1 VALVDSRLRGNDGEF
16 SDTLEAMKT
25 NYKKILVLGGTG
37 FVGRHVCEKLSR
49 LNIRVTVPTRRRSN
63 AQNVQSLP
71 MLDVLEVNIH
81 DPAGLAALVA
91 GHDAVVNLVAV
102 LHGDEAAFERAHVV
116 LPQKIAAA
124 CLQTGVKRI
133 VHISALGA
141 ALDAPSMY
149 QRSKARGEAA
159 LQVAGLDTT
168 ILRPSVIFGADDK
181 FLNLFASLQKVFPI
195 MPLAGA
201 ATRFQPVWVEDVAQA
216 VVNSLVNFDGFDAG
230 FDQPRNTI
238 FEACGPDVLTLK
250 ELVQLSAIAAGINRG
265 RGRPV
270 LALPPFL
277 GKLQALAMRLL
288 PGEPLISQDN
298 LDSMKV
304 DNIASGKWPGL
315 PVLGI
320 TPSALAA
327 IVPTYLGNR
336 SVLRQLLAFRKTAGR
351 F

>member
-1 VALVDSRLRGNDGEF
+1 
-16 SDTLEAMKT
+16 M
-25 NYKKILVLGGTG
+25 KKILVLGGTG

-49 LNIRVTVPTRRRSN
+49 QGYRITVPTRRRSN
-63 AQNVQSLP
+63 AQRVQSLP

-81 DPAGLAALVA
+81 DPVALAALVA
-91 GHDAVVNLVAV
+91 GHDAVVNLIAI
-102 LHGDEAAFERAHVV
+102 LHGDQASFERAHVEFPKK
-116 LPQKIAAA
+116 LATA
-124 CLQTGVKRI
+124 CQQAGVKRL

-159 LQVAGLDTT
+159 LQAANLDLT

-181 FLNLFASLQKVFPI
+181 FLNLFAKLQKVFPV

-201 ATRFQPVWVEDVAQA
+201 STKFQPVWVEDVAQA
-216 VVNSLVNFDGFDAG
+216 VVISLGGQKPGAG
-230 FDQPRNTI
+230 NI
-238 FEACGPDVLTLK
+238 IEAGGPDVVTLK
-250 ELVQLSAIAAGINRG
+250 ELVQFSAIAAGINRG

-277 GKLQALAMRLL
+277 GKLQAMAMRLL

-304 DNIASGKWPGL
+304 DNVGTGKL
-315 PVLGI
+315 PNLQSLGI

-327 IVPTYLGNR
+327 IVPTYLGN
-336 SVLRQLLAFRKTAGR
+336 SSTLRRQLAFRKTAGR

>member
-1 VALVDSRLRGNDGEF
+1 MDSRLRGNDAEF
-16 SDTLEAMKT
+16 SANLSIMK
-25 NYKKILVLGGTG
+25 NRVEKVLVLGGSG
-37 FVGRHVCEKLSR
+37 FVGRHVCEKLAR
-49 LNIRVTVPTRRRSN
+49 QNIHVTVPTRRRSN
-63 AQNVQSLP
+63 AQSVQSLP

-81 DPAGLAALVA
+81 DPAALAALVA
-91 GHDAVVNLVAV
+91 GHDAVVNLIAI
-102 LHGDEAAFERAHVV
+102 LHGDEAAFERTHVAFPKK
-116 LPQKIAAA
+116 LAAA
-124 CLQTGVKRI
+124 CQQAGVKRL

-159 LQVAGLDTT
+159 LQAAGLDLT

-181 FLNLFASLQKVFPI
+181 FLNLFAKLQKIFPV

-216 VVNSLVNFDGFDAG
+216 VVSSLGVRATPENC
-230 FDQPRNTI
+230 I
-238 FEACGPDVLTLK
+238 IEACGSDICTLK
-250 ELVQLSAIAAGINRG
+250 ELVQLSAITANVNHRRA
-265 RGRPV
+265 RPV
-270 LALPPFL
+270 LALSPLF
-277 GKLQALAMRLL
+277 GKLQALVMRLL

-304 DNIASGKWPGL
+304 DNVGTGKL
-315 PVLGI
+315 PNLQTLGI

-327 IVPTYLGNR
+327 IVPTYLGNG
-336 SVLRQLLAFRKTAGR
+336 SLNRQQLGFRKTAGR

>member
-1 VALVDSRLRGNDGEF
+1 MHPLRTQICR
-16 SDTLEAMKT
+16 DTLERMNAMKKT
-25 NYKKILVLGGTG
+25 LERVLILGGTG
-37 FVGRHVCEKLSR
+37 FVGRHVCEKLTR
-49 LNIRVTVPTRRRSN
+49 QNIHVTVPTRRRSN
-63 AQNVQSLP
+63 AYNVQSLP

-81 DPAGLAALVA
+81 DPAALAALVA

-102 LHGDEAAFERAHVV
+102 LHGDEAAFERAHVE
-116 LPQKIAAA
+116 LPKKLATA
-124 CLQTGVKRI
+124 CQQAGVKRL

-141 ALDAPSMY
+141 AVDGPSMY

-159 LQVAGLDTT
+159 LQAAGLDLT

-181 FLNLFASLQKVFPI
+181 FLNLFAKLQSVFPV

-201 ATRFQPVWVEDVAQA
+201 ATKFQPVWVEDVAQA
-216 VVNSLVNFDGFDAG
+216 VVTSLTQQSTSANAV
-230 FDQPRNTI
+230 I
-238 FEACGPDVLTLK
+238 EACGPDVLTLK
-250 ELVQLSAIAAGINRG
+250 ELVQISAVAAGINRG

-304 DNIASGKWPGL
+304 DNVGTGKL
-315 PVLGI
+315 PNLQTLGI

-327 IVPTYLGNR
+327 IVPTYLGNS
-336 SVLRQLLAFRKTAGR
+336 SVQRQQLAFRKTAGR

>member
-1 VALVDSRLRGNDGEF
+1 MDSRLRGNDRAF
-16 SDTLEAMKT
+16 SDNLMPMKKTL
-25 NYKKILVLGGTG
+25 KKVLVLGGTG
-37 FVGRHVCEKLSR
+37 FVGRHVCEKLAR

-63 AQNVQSLP
+63 ASNVQSLP

-81 DPAGLAALVA
+81 DPVALTALVA
-91 GHDAVVNLVAV
+91 GHDAVVNLVAI
-102 LHGDEAAFERAHVV
+102 LHGDQASFERAHVE
-116 LPQKIAAA
+116 LPKKLVAA
-124 CLQTGVKRI
+124 CLQTGVKRL

-141 ALDAPSMY
+141 AVDAPSMY
-149 QRSKARGEAA
+149 QRSKARGEAV
-159 LQVAGLDTT
+159 LQAAGLDLTL
-168 ILRPSVIFGADDK
+168 LRPSVIFGADDK
-181 FLNLFASLQKVFPI
+181 FLNLFAKLQNVFPV

-201 ATRFQPVWVEDVAQA
+201 ATKFQPVWVEDVAQA
-216 VVNSLVNFDGFDAG
+216 VVNSLSQHFSPEN
-230 FDQPRNTI
+230 QTI
-238 FEACGPDVLTLK
+238 EACGPDVLTLK
-250 ELVQLSAIAAGINRG
+250 ELVQLSAIAAGINHS

-270 LALPPFL
+270 LALSPFL

-304 DNIASGKWPGL
+304 DNVGTGKLPGL
-315 PVLGI
+315 QALGV

-336 SVLRQLLAFRKTAGR
+336 SVVRQQLALRKTAGR

>member
-1 VALVDSRLRGNDGEF
+1 
-16 SDTLEAMKT
+16 MK
-25 NYKKILVLGGTG
+25 NKLNSVLVLGGSG
-37 FVGRHVCEKLSR
+37 FVGRHVCEKLAR

-81 DPAGLAALVA
+81 DPVAFAALVA
-91 GHDAVVNLVAV
+91 GHDAVVNLIAI
-102 LHGDEAAFERAHVV
+102 LHGDEASFERAHVEFPKK
-116 LPQKIAAA
+116 LAAA
-124 CLQTGVKRI
+124 CQQAGVKRL

-141 ALDAPSMY
+141 AADGPSMY

-159 LQVAGLDTT
+159 LQAAGLDLT

-181 FLNLFASLQKVFPI
+181 FLNLFAKLQKVFPV

-201 ATRFQPVWVEDVAQA
+201 ATKFQPVWVEDVAQA
-216 VVNSLVNFDGFDAG
+216 VVNSMVNFDNFDAD
-230 FDQPRNTI
+230 FDKPRASV

-250 ELVQLSAIAAGINRG
+250 DLVQLSAIAAGINRG

-304 DNIASGKWPGL
+304 DNVATGKLPGL
-315 PVLGI
+315 QALGI

-336 SVLRQLLAFRKTAGR
+336 SVVRQQLALRKTAGR